1 MVIEVFLKD
10 KDDIERLNKVA
21 CEQPFDMSV
30 SYGYTIFDAKSLLAL
45 YTLVGKSV
53 YIVAPDELDYRRFA
67 KVVKKM
73 KLVA

>member
-30 SYGYTIFDAKSLLAL
+30 SCGYTIFDAKSFNINPFLRCIN
-45 YTLVGKSV
+45 T
-53 YIVAPDELDYRRFA
+53 
-67 KVVKKM
+67 
-73 KLVA
+73 